1 LVIRP
6 AFAQI
11 IERRDRFLRV
21 AAAELGARLAES
33 IDRVVAH
40 RQRENVLVVIFRL
53 GELPQFR
60 TLFGKRRAIGDGV
73 GDFELLGERAV
84 TLRWIERIDHV
95 PARLLAL
102 GATEP
107 FGREL
112 HQHISKRAEAGD
124 KQDDV
129 SDFIPRIDV
138 G

>member
-1 LVIRP
+1 
-6 AFAQI
+6 
-11 IERRDRFLRV
+11 LRKSSSV
-21 AAAELGARLAES
+21 ATAAAELSARPAERVN
-33 IDRVVAH
+33 RVVAH
-40 RQRENVLVVIFRL
+40 RQRENVLVVILRF
-53 GELPQFR
+53 GELPEFE

-112 HQHISKRAEAGD
+112 HHT
-124 KQDDV
+124 
-129 SDFIPRIDV
+129 
-138 G
+138 